1 MEAAQCGV
9 RAAGRRGCLE
19 AGINRTCQVA
29 LDHKREGDSRF
40 PVWRIVWTL
49 VLQARAENPA
59 VTVDL
64 GGGVPLCKVCVLV
77 GVCLTCLDFVSSL
90 GKSELEKR

>member
-1 MEAAQCGV
+1 M
-9 RAAGRRGCLE
+9 CLE

-29 LDHKREGDSRF
+29 LDHEREGDSRF

-49 VLQARAENPA
+49 VLQTGAENPA

-64 GGGVPLCKVCVLV
+64 GGPSVQGMCACGHVSDMLGLCEFIGEV
-77 GVCLTCLDFVSSL
+77 
-90 GKSELEKR
+90 